1 MSMGTNLE
9 WSAGAGLGKG
19 KGLASF
25 LVCEVC
31 AARTAGRPFV
41 SGLPFLSGLE

>member
-9 WSAGAGLGKG
+9 WSAGAGLGKGKG

-41 SGLPFLSGLE
+41 SGLLFLSG